1 MREHRES
8 NLIAPWSRRESFA
21 KLQERPLDCEE
32 RQRRGGVDAEFDTEQ
47 GRSRCKIDV
56 LVAAPSTDR
65 MDDEFLN
72 QIGAVGDAGDE
83 RCAGNCDATTWK
95 PRKLTP
101 SSPRFWYA
109 RNARSMIPPK
119 TIPHGMITLAR
130 GHRLAKRRRKGSAR

>member
-32 RQRRGGVDAEFDTEQ
+32 RQRRGGVDAEFDTDQ

-83 RCAGNCDATTWK
+83 RCAGNCDATKWQ
-95 PRKLTP
+95 PRTLCTNEQRRHP
-101 SSPRFWYA
+101 ERDERELP
-109 RNARSMIPPK
+109 NACCDTEVIAFS
-119 TIPHGMITLAR
+119 
-130 GHRLAKRRRKGSAR
+130 